1 MEKINIKNLT
11 FEYPLNKNTALKNI
25 NLKINAGEYVVICGR
40 SGCGKTT
47 LLRHLKPALTPK
59 GKRDGEIL
67 FDGEK
72 IRHDNPELFEH
83 YAAAYLS

>member
-1 MEKINIKNLT
+1 MKENGS
-11 FEYPLNKNTALKNI
+11 FG
-25 NLKINAGEYVVICGR
+25 AG
-40 SGCGKTT
+40 SG
-47 LLRHLKPALTPK
+47 LF
-59 GKRDGEIL
+59 L